1 MKKAKRGSTDGAIR
15 RNGCHSPSSPLSD
28 ARRNLKSL
36 RPTQG
41 VAQGKYRNFIQ
52 DGIGIRSIWEK
63 LEAQSLLGVEG
74 FAEAANPRATD
85 GTMIRIGDRLWKS
98 YSHIEPLAK
107 GCGIN

>member
-1 MKKAKRGSTDGAIR
+1 MKKAKRGSTDGALR

-28 ARRNLKSL
+28 ARRNLNHFGQRKA
-36 RPTQG
+36 

-74 FAEAANPRATD
+74 FAEAANPRATE
-85 GTMIRIGDRLWKS
+85 GTMIRIGDRL
-98 YSHIEPLAK
+98 
-107 GCGIN
+107 